1 MAKERQVIKGI
12 VLRSADTKEADKVLT
27 VLTGPLGKIPVV
39 AKGARGRRSRVTA
52 ATQLLSYSEMTLSE
66 SHGWQILSEASPIAL
81 FDGLRRDIA
90 LLSLGSYFAQ
100 LADAVTDEG
109 VEAGEI
115 LSHLLN
121 GLYALSSLNRP
132 QTLVK
137 AAFELKLMEL
147 CGFAPLLD
155 GCASCGRE
163 EPEEPMLD
171 IAGGVLRCRSCP
183 GGSGLSLPLRPG
195 VLAAMR
201 YILYGDPRRL
211 YSFALPGEELQ
222 QLGQAAEA
230 YTAARMERE
239 FSALTFYRTLEGGR

>member
-121 GLYALSSLNRP
+121 GLYALSALGRP
-132 QTLVK
+132 PLLVK

-155 GCASCGRE
+155 GCVRCGRE
-163 EPEEPMLD
+163 EPEEPLLD
-171 IAGGVLRCRSCP
+171 IAGGVLRCRGCP
-183 GGSGLSLPLRPG
+183 GGGLALPLSQG

-201 YILYGDPRRL
+201 YVLYGDPRRL
-211 YSFALPGEELQ
+211 YSFTLSGEELQ

-230 YTAARMERE
+230 YTAARLERE
-239 FSALTFYRTLEGGR
+239 FSALTFYRTL